1 MKNIETIVCE
11 LLLERKMKV
20 ATAESCTGGLISKKI
35 TSVSGASGCFDL
47 GVVTYSNEQKH
58 KILGV
63 KNETL
68 DEFGAVS
75 QETALEMCKGVKGLS
90 GADFGISVT
99 GIAGPTGGTPE
110 KPVGTVW
117 IGICGENLHTAQRFV
132 FDGDRETVRESTA
145 NQALEMVKNAIF
157 NMNSI

>member
-1 MKNIETIVCE
+1 MKNIENIVCE

-58 KILGV
+58 KVLGV
-63 KNETL
+63 KYGTL
-68 DEFGAVS
+68 EQFGAVS
-75 QETALEMCKGVKGLS
+75 QETALEMCKGVKELS

-99 GIAGPTGGTPE
+99 GIAGPTGGTTQ

-117 IGICGENLHTAQRFV
+117 IGICSENLHTAQKFV
-132 FDGDRETVRESTA
+132 FDGDREMVREGTA
-145 NQALEMVKNAIF
+145 NKALEMVKDAIL
-157 NMNSI
+157 NK